1 MPVRKE
7 PLCDSKLVTLSTGAN
22 AAADFLL
29 FTEVPVAA
37 HGLGFILDDTQN
49 EFDPNSPNFGEKYA
63 PPFVPVTIRDFT
75 GRVIGKT
82 LSDQYGLYNFLAPST
97 ITTNLPAPSGMS
109 PNMLTTCM
117 NDPGDDPDNPDPNW
131 NQQYSTFCYTFQYM
145 PGVTT
150 YLDTPVVPV
159 AAFTGPDQF
168 PLDCEYPDG
177 TPRIYS
183 VDVQTNGVGGGPY
196 IPTVEVTSGPQ
207 REEGSSPTGHRPSPS
222 PRWARDRSRTLSTA
236 TRRRAPAR
244 RVRTRSTSS
253 SPVTSALEQLR
264 HGRLWASSHQWPCVD
279 SWGEPT
285 QCTVHAC
292 PTVGPLTKSAGGS
305 SR

>member
-1 MPVRKE
+1 MPARNR
-7 PLCDSKLVTLSTGAN
+7 PLCDRKLVTLSAGAN
-22 AAADFLL
+22 AAADFWL

-75 GRVIGKT
+75 GRMIGKT

-117 NDPGDDPDNPDPNW
+117 NDPGDDPNNPDPNW

-177 TPRIYS
+177 TPRINS
-183 VDVQTNGVGGGPY
+183 VSVTTNGVGGGPY
-196 IPTVEVTSGPQ
+196 IPTYSVTTGPQAGRGVFTSGTQ
-207 REEGSSPTGHRPSPS
+207 TI
-222 PRWARDRSRTLSTA
+222 TI
-236 TRRRAPAR
+236 
-244 RVRTRSTSS
+244 TSM
-253 SPVTSALEQLR
+253 
-264 HGRLWASSHQWPCVD
+264 
-279 SWGEPT
+279 
-285 QCTVHAC
+285 
-292 PTVGPLTKSAGGS
+292 GS
-305 SR
+305 SRVQNPNYCNPAAGACPPGSDTTNKFVTRDFGFGATAGTVTLGDLGHR